1 VAWRRKAARG
11 RPRKADAKRRRT
23 TVLGR
28 APEVDQGTAQ
38 LRARK
43 RAVTRREDLE
53 ITGTA
58 VLFGHDLLDRTQYDT
73 LGVVTGLLQRIARA
87 WGGRDG
93 SVNGLWSAISAA
105 ASSVGFAPIPAG
117 DGRFSLAD
125 QGRRQLERMCRCL
138 DGSRELVIELAEGK
152 VPEIV
157 LHVIERTMTAADAE
171 SLERL
176 RRSLD
181 DIGGERRGRSRL

>member
-1 VAWRRKAARG
+1 M
-11 RPRKADAKRRRT
+11 
-23 TVLGR
+23 
-28 APEVDQGTAQ
+28 

-43 RAVTRREDLE
+43 RMVTGREDLE
-53 ITGTA
+53 LTAAA

-73 LGVVTGLLQRIARA
+73 LGAVTEMLQRIARA

-93 SVNGLWSAISAA
+93 SVNGLWSAILAA
-105 ASSVGFAPIPAG
+105 ASSVSFVPVPTG

-125 QGRRQLERMCRCL
+125 QARRRLQQICQRL
-138 DGSRELVIELAEGK
+138 DGSRALVIALAEGK

-157 LHVIERTMTAADAE
+157 LHVIERTMTEVDAE

-176 RRSLD
+176 RQSLD
-181 DIGGERRGRSRL
+181 DIGGNYRRFR